1 MKLFSKNRNKK
12 NATALTDPLTVRM
25 RLGDD
30 FDPKNNADVQA
41 IIDDVSADEAKK
53 DGVVA
58 IKDSWPFAT
67 FATAE
72 DFLGELQTKIASG
85 NTAVDF
91 KEFAIWEYNP
101 NEKYNPSSKGNGNP
115 RMMIS
120 VPDFELTYDYQNL
133 TKVFFEEIFNDPAND
148 EVSYEDKVDYCNQI
162 KDAYMESTNASENE
176 VARIPSLDETNSGQV
191 LLDVPAFSGEDL
203 DESGDQ
209 LADAP
214 VYDSATGQFIVPER
228 TVTVPMPDTTS
239 SSEPQ
244 VQSNQQ
250 SAEPA
255 VNNSNNV
262 QDSEVSVDDNMVLTE
277 RVTRIANEEDTAL
290 TTRAQQREMNDAIDN
305 QEADARNVTK
315 VNAPQFDVSQDLEA
329 KEVGEEGYVEYHL
342 NERKKYY
349 NKRLADVASFLSE
362 SNARLII
369 KRQEEYQKLIK
380 QAAAKY
386 VRDHS
391 ESLSSLH
398 DEIETRAN
406 RAKNKELATE
416 EEKLDNEMNQA
427 LQDEERRHQQAVEQI
442 KADTEANKHA
452 ANDRLTKKYNEQ
464 SEKEYD
470 QTYAKILKSIND
482 GANKVTAENE
492 RKYEIQSREDAT
504 TLANEASD
512 RLQKMVDQAQ
522 ESLNEY
528 ETQLVQ
534 NQLNGQQVKAAE
546 QRAAN
551 EKRRINAPYA
561 ELNRRA
567 EELHVK
573 DKLIAQTQAE
583 RDALQNE
590 VTIMKKDLEEQKRRH
605 EAVLAEQQQ
614 RYDTLVKTKIN
625 DSKVETA
632 KQVAQRETNK
642 DDALEKLITLQLANS
657 MQDTQKKQEAAKQEA
672 QQKDANAQ
680 EVANLKEQLSNVNR
694 GAKRALYG
702 LGTVIVLG
710 GFGGGYAFYHQ
721 NQVNAQ
727 RVASAKQATR
737 TQMSGTI
744 QAMTPSQVDAKATTA
759 LHDGSLKELNK
770 YQTETYYDLDK
781 AIINNDA
788 NAVNDAAK
796 QLANLN
802 LKDSYRAMQTENLL
816 RRANNN
822 DLATKVADANK

>member
-41 IIDDVSADEAKK
+41 IIDAVSADEAKK

-72 DFLGELQTKIASG
+72 DFLGELQAKIASG

-101 NEKYNPSSKGNGNP
+101 NEKYNPSSKGDGNP

-148 EVSYEDKVDYCNQI
+148 EVSYEDKQAYCNQI

-191 LLDVPAFSGEDL
+191 QLDVPAFSGEDL

-209 LADAP
+209 PADAP

-262 QDSEVSVDDNMVLTE
+262 QDSEVSVDDNMALTE

-290 TTRAQQREMNDAIDN
+290 TTRTQQREMNDAIDN
-305 QEADARNVTK
+305 QEADARNVAK
-315 VNAPQFDVSQDLEA
+315 VNAPQFDVKDLEA

-342 NERKKYY
+342 NERKQYY

-416 EEKLDNEMNQA
+416 KEKLDNEMNQA
-427 LQDEERRHQQAVEQI
+427 LQDEKRRYQQAVEQI

-452 ANDRLTKKYNEQ
+452 ANARLTKKYNEQ

-492 RKYEIQSREDAT
+492 RKYEIKSREDAT

-534 NQLNGQQVKAAE
+534 NQLNGQQVRAAE

-590 VTIMKKDLEEQKRRH
+590 VTSMKKDLEEQKRRH
-605 EAVLAEQQQ
+605 EAVLVEQQQ

-625 DSKVETA
+625 DS
-632 KQVAQRETNK
+632 NK

-680 EVANLKEQLSNVNR
+680 EVANLKKQLSNVNR

-710 GFGGGYAFYHQ
+710 GVGGGYAFYHQ

-727 RVASAKQATR
+727 RVVSAKKAVK
-737 TQMSGTI
+737 TQKSGTI
-744 QAMTPSQVDAKATTA
+744 KAMTPSEVDAKATTA
-759 LHDGSLKELNK
+759 LHDGSLKELKK

-788 NAVNDAAK
+788 NTVNDAAK
-796 QLANLN
+796 KLANLD
-802 LKDSYRAMQTENLL
+802 LKDSYRASQTENLL
-816 RRANNN
+816 KKANNN